1 MPALL
6 ARMGMG
12 AFLRDACGPSQFG
25 IDRAVHF
32 RERTDDFLRGIFS
45 DDLGRVGLAI
55 GILENESR
63 SCRCCGLAFVRRRNK
78 TTAGTDE
85 RRTRTKGIGSGPIPH
100 DLARI
105 IVSCATW
112 FMKK

>member
-12 AFLRDACGPSQFG
+12 AFLRDARGPSQFG

-32 RERTDDFLRGIFS
+32 RERTDNFLPGIFG

-55 GILENESR
+55 GILETNRDFADATAWPWPPSKK
-63 SCRCCGLAFVRRRNK
+63 A
-78 TTAGTDE
+78 TAGTDE
-85 RRTRTKGIGSGPIPH
+85 SKMG
-100 DLARI
+100 
-105 IVSCATW
+105 
-112 FMKK
+112 